1 MKKNPKFNDSVYI
14 STKSP
19 HWLPVD
25 NPAGIFSLAPVL
37 LALTLTGEDF
47 WFSTLTLMAFIPEAH
62 GSKSCCEG
70 FGLFPFEPKG
80 FCFQMLLEVFSQ
92 RPELQPGMRRPGA
105 PGTALCLFCKFR
117 SPALNPRPPGGPG
130 PYLEPQV
137 GDLENKTHISWL
149 LTPVFWQQTPSI
161 PR

>member
-1 MKKNPKFNDSVYI
+1 
-14 STKSP
+14 
-19 HWLPVD
+19 
-25 NPAGIFSLAPVL
+25 
-37 LALTLTGEDF
+37 
-47 WFSTLTLMAFIPEAH
+47 MAFIPEAH
-62 GSKSCCEG
+62 GFKCCCEG
-70 FGLFPFEPKG
+70 FGLFPSEPKG

-117 SPALNPRPPGGPG
+117 SPALNPQPPGGPE

-137 GDLENKTHISWL
+137 GDLENKTPISWL

-161 PR
+161 PRWALLLCYVVLGKPLLTAPFILVSSVTSSAQGLLYRVFTWL